1 MMVMSVQRLGS
12 RSRSL
17 HLESNVWL
25 WFKWKIVLVKIRGRL
40 WLILVKYKL
49 VSLISLLTFSI
60 FNQDHNVSLTCQ
72 SALTSLTKRCEWVST
87 HNNNTKNKV
96 YWCLSCSEQILYWMD
111 GGCRVN
117 TWNPMSVSVLLILL
131 VSTFYNL
138 TNILI
143 NNVYVIMLIVNIN
156 LAALHFWN
164 IYCCKLRAYFLE
176 TGFQGDIWRQIKF
189 IALSSFFCF
198 VFLLWVA
205 VIVSWLPT
213 IHCISFFW
221 TTWTLYST
229 WTLKEKQISY
239 QSPILL

>member
-1 MMVMSVQRLGS
+1 M
-12 RSRSL
+12 
-17 HLESNVWL
+17 N
-25 WFKWKIVLVKIRGRL
+25 
-40 WLILVKYKL
+40 
-49 VSLISLLTFSI
+49 
-60 FNQDHNVSLTCQ
+60 
-72 SALTSLTKRCEWVST
+72 
-87 HNNNTKNKV
+87 
-96 YWCLSCSEQILYWMD
+96 

-189 IALSSFFCF
+189 ITLSSFFCF
-198 VFLLWVA
+198 VFCFELLLLLVGFLQFIAFPFFGQHELYTAPEHWKKNRYHTKVPYYCNDFA
-205 VIVSWLPT
+205 VNLVVFPVIWILPSVKQIVSPSKITQLERPEK
-213 IHCISFFW
+213 IH
-221 TTWTLYST
+221 
-229 WTLKEKQISY
+229 
-239 QSPILL
+239 